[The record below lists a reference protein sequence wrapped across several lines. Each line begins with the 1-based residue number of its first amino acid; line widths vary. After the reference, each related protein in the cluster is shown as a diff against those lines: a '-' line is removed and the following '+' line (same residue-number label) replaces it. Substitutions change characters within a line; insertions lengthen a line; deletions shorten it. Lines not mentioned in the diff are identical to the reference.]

1 MTDKEQNFPELPS
14 VIPVFPLSGVMLLP
28 GASLPLNIFE
38 PRYLKMVRDAEAGQ
52 KLIGMIQPRHKD
64 DDSKKPELFD
74 VGCVGMI
81 SELKET
87 GDGRFL
93 IRLKGISRF
102 EVEEELSVTTP
113 YRQVRA
119 NWAPF
124 ADDPWGGGKT
134 SNVERDELFSS
145 LKAFLDLKGLE
156 ADFSAIAE
164 APDDVLVN
172 TLSMIVPF
180 SAAEKQALLEA
191 ETVYMRSALLRNLL
205 TMAATSSMRGDGPS
219 AAH

>member
-1 MTDKEQNFPELPS
+1 MSDKEHTLEALPS
-14 VIPVFPLSGVMLLP
+14 VIPVFPLPGVILLP
-28 GASLPLNIFE
+28 GASVPLNIFE
-38 PRYLKMVRDAEAGQ
+38 PRYLKMVRDAEASH
-52 KLIGMIQPRHKD
+52 KLIGMVQPKD
-64 DDSKKPELFD
+64 KDEGGKKPALYG
-74 VGCVGMI
+74 VGGMGMI

-102 EVEEELSVTTP
+102 RIEEELSTATP
-113 YRQVRA
+113 YRQIRA
-119 NWAPF
+119 DWAAF
-124 ADDPWGGGKT
+124 AADPWGGET
-134 SNVERDELFSS
+134 TTTVERDDLFAS
-145 LKAFLDLKGLE
+145 LKAYLDIKGLE

-180 SAAEKQALLEA
+180 AHAEKQALLEA

-205 TMAATSSMRGDGPS
+205 TMAVASTMKNEGP
-219 AAH
+219 AKAH

>member
-1 MTDKEQNFPELPS
+1 
-14 VIPVFPLSGVMLLP
+14 
-28 GASLPLNIFE
+28 
-38 PRYLKMVRDAEAGQ
+38 MVRDAEAGH
-52 KLIGMIQPRHKD
+52 KLIGMVQPRDKD
-64 DDSKKPELFD
+64 EGGKRPALYDI
-74 VGCVGMI
+74 GGVGMI

-102 EVEEELSVTTP
+102 EIAEELSVTTP

-119 NWAPF
+119 DWSRYTE
-124 ADDPWGGGKT
+124 DPWGGGKT
-134 SNVERDELFSS
+134 SGVERDDLMSS
-145 LKAFLDLKGLE
+145 LKAFLDQKGLD
-156 ADFSAIAE
+156 ADFGAIAE

-180 SAAEKQALLEA
+180 VPAEKQALLEA

-205 TMAATSSMRGDGPS
+205 TMAATSSMRGDGPT

>member
-1 MTDKEQNFPELPS
+1 MTDKEQNLPQLPS
-14 VIPVFPLSGVMLLP
+14 VIPVFPLPGVILLP

-38 PRYLKMVRDAEAGQ
+38 PRYLKMVRDAEAGHR
-52 KLIGMIQPRHKD
+52 LIGMIQPLDRED
-64 DDSKKPELFD
+64 GSKKPDLYSI
-74 VGCVGMI
+74 GCVGMI

-93 IRLKGISRF
+93 IRLKGLSRF
-102 EVEEELSVTTP
+102 ETEEELSVTTP

-119 NWAPF
+119 NWQPF

-134 SNVERDELFSS
+134 TSVEREELFTS

-156 ADFSAIAE
+156 ADLGAIAE

-180 SAAEKQALLEA
+180 SPAEKQALLEA

-205 TMAATSSMRGDGPS
+205 TMAATSSMRGDGPT